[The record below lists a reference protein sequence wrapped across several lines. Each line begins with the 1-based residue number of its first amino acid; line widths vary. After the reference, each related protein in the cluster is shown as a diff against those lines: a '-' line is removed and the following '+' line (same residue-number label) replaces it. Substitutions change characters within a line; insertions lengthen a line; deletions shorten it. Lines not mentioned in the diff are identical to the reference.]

1 MVDKKEIDDVT
12 GVELTGHVWDDD
24 LRELNE
30 PLPKWWLWVLYASII
45 WSVGYWIAYPAWP
58 TASGYTK
65 GLFGYSQRTTVSEE
79 IATANQAQAKFRQA
93 IASAELETVRAEPE
107 LLSFSIAGG
116 RASFGD
122 NCAPCHGRG
131 AQGFIGYP
139 NLNDDVWIWGGKLAD
154 IHKTILFGIRSGHPE
169 TRDNAMPR
177 YGLEQLL
184 TKEQINELAE
194 TVLAF
199 ANNATDKAAAERGKA
214 IFAEQCV
221 SCHGDEGKGNQ
232 ELGAPDLTDAIWL
245 YGGTKVA
252 IVTSIS
258 TGRGGVMPAWNERL
272 DPVTIKQLTVYVHS
286 LGGGQ

>member
-1 MVDKKEIDDVT
+1 
-12 GVELTGHVWDDD
+12 
-24 LRELNE
+24 
-30 PLPKWWLWVLYASII
+30 
-45 WSVGYWIAYPAWP
+45 
-58 TASGYTK
+58 
-65 GLFGYSQRTTVSEE
+65 
-79 IATANQAQAKFRQA
+79 
-93 IASAELETVRAEPE
+93 
-107 LLSFSIAGG
+107 
-116 RASFGD
+116 
-122 NCAPCHGRG
+122 
-131 AQGFIGYP
+131 
-139 NLNDDVWIWGGKLAD
+139 
-154 IHKTILFGIRSGHPE
+154 
-169 TRDNAMPR
+169 
-177 YGLEQLL
+177 
-184 TKEQINELAE
+184 LAE